1 MTLWLRIVNAVLY
14 LAACS
19 LVATGLALE
28 WKIEI
33 EDEGRT
39 LLGMTG
45 EDWGGVHFILALVV
59 MGMAAI
65 HIGLHWAWIKN
76 LLMRL
81 RWPTIACLASGLVV
95 IALVLA
101 APVGGIGAGGDG
113 HGQSQSQPDND

>member
-1 MTLWLRIVNAVLY
+1 MTLWLRIVNAALY
-14 LAACS
+14 LAACA

-45 EDWGGVHFILALVV
+45 EDWGEVHFILALVV
-59 MGMAAI
+59 MGLVVLHLA
-65 HIGLHWAWIKN
+65 LHWAWIRN
-76 LLMRL
+76 LVTRL
-81 RWPTIACLASGLVV
+81 RWPTLACLAAGLVV

-101 APVGGIGAGGDG
+101 APVGGAGAGGDG
-113 HGQSQSQPDND
+113 HGQSQRHQDND